1 MPNRTKEKKYN
12 TILVVLV
19 IIIIGILMIYT
30 YVSNIQMEKYARYS
44 VEENVKKISNEVD
57 AYIDSALNS
66 IQLTSHLVTQSMD
79 QRVLEDAG
87 AVLEAFVEQTP
98 FSFIEY
104 IDQNGINTTN
114 MGERFDA
121 SNREYY
127 IKGIEGETG
136 IWVNFNPKYS
146 QEYLLNFYTP
156 LYYDD
161 EIAGVLTGAM
171 GSKTDMLPLL
181 KNSFLGEEM
190 IGILCDGKGRIISAT
205 FETEGEIYW
214 KDVLDGLG
222 VSEED
227 RQVFYDHAIGNDSGV
242 FEFTEKNGKAI
253 ASVSVNERT
262 GWRVIQIVTPAY
274 FRTVMKHSIGGAYVM
289 TILISVMLIL
299 FLIYVRIDSG
309 KKHREDLKEKDTEVQ
324 DYAQIL
330 TATASDISKGIRRID
345 LETGQTDY
353 LYFEDQHLKKKEIGD
368 WTAWVES
375 QKQYV
380 YPGDYIRLKK
390 FACMENLSAMKEG
403 NTYHVYYRSA
413 KKKENGY
420 FSHYYSTASLIYV
433 NGRKTIIMTTIDN
446 TESVVSAIEQKQ
458 LLASAASIY
467 ISMHSMDIKNDTL
480 ETLSC
485 AEHVRELYEG
495 KTDNMRKR
503 LRETMEKLTSEPYR
517 DAMMKFIDFDT
528 LDERMKGTNTIS
540 MEFVGNVSGWCRARF
555 IAVDYDKEG
564 KLSRVLWAVESIDAE
579 KKKET
584 LLLYLSET
592 DLMTGIRNRGSGEKK
607 IKELIDSGREG
618 TFFLLDVDKFKS
630 INDIYGHNIGDK
642 VLIAVADSLKNSF
655 QNSDV
660 VMRLG
665 GDEFAVFAC
674 DILEEGIAVSR
685 IENFFRSIEEIDIPE
700 LGEHKIYISL
710 GAAFK
715 RRDDGEDFD
724 SLYRDADSCTYESKK
739 TQGNTYTFHK

>member
-12 TILVVLV
+12 TILVILVMV
-19 IIIIGILMIYT
+19 IICILMIYT
-30 YVSNIQMEKYARYS
+30 YVANTQMETYARYS

-57 AYIDSALNS
+57 AYINSALNS

-79 QRVLEDAG
+79 QKVLEDAG
-87 AVLEAFVEQTP
+87 TVLEELAEQTP

-104 IDQNGINTTN
+104 IDQDGINETG
-114 MGERFDA
+114 MGEKFDA

-127 IKGIEGETG
+127 LKGIQGETG
-136 IWVNFNPKYS
+136 IWVNYQPKYS
-146 QEYLLNFYTP
+146 EEYLLNFYTP
-156 LYYDD
+156 LYYDN
-161 EIAGVLTGAM
+161 EIVGVLTGAM
-171 GSKTDMLPLL
+171 GSKTDILPLL
-181 KNSFLGEEM
+181 KSSFLGGEM

-205 FETEGEIYW
+205 FESDGEIYW
-214 KDVLDGLG
+214 KEVLDGLG
-222 VSEED
+222 VSTED

-242 FEFTEKNGKAI
+242 FEFSEKDGKAI
-253 ASVSVNERT
+253 ASVSVNKRT
-262 GWRVIQIVTPAY
+262 GWRVIQIVTPAC
-274 FRTVMKHSIGGAYVM
+274 FRTVMKHSIGGTYVM
-289 TILISVMLIL
+289 TILISAILIL
-299 FLIYVRIDSG
+299 FLIYVRMDSG
-309 KKHREDLKEKDTEVQ
+309 KKHRAVLKERDSEVQ

-345 LETGQTDY
+345 LETGHTDY

-375 QKQYV
+375 QKKYV
-380 YPGDYIRLKK
+380 YPSDYKRLKE
-390 FACMENLSAMKEG
+390 FACMENLSAMEEG

-413 KKKENGY
+413 RKKENGY
-420 FSHYYSTASLIYV
+420 FSHYYSAASLIYV

-467 ISMHSMDIKNDTL
+467 ISMHSLDLKNDTL

-485 AEHVRELYEG
+485 AEHVRALYED
-495 KTDNMRKR
+495 KTDNMRELLK
-503 LRETMEKLTSEPYR
+503 ETMEKLTSEPYR
-517 DAMMKFIDFDT
+517 DAMIGFIDFDT

-540 MEFVGNVSGWCRARF
+540 MEFEGMVSGWCRARF

-564 KLSRVLWAVESIDAE
+564 KLSRVLWAVENIDAE
-579 KKKET
+579 KKKEN

-618 TFFLLDVDKFKS
+618 TFFLMDVDKFKV

-655 QNSDV
+655 KNSDI

-674 DILEEGIAVSR
+674 DILEESVAVSR
-685 IENFFRSIEEIDIPE
+685 IGNFFRSIEAIDIPE
-700 LGEHKIYISL
+700 LGKHKICISL